1 MDELLKLVFLAASP
15 RIRRSRT
22 CYEGIGHARTVEKY
36 AASVL
41 AGNQDIAGERRML
54 REFVFL
60 DTFRQQ
66 FKQFLEAYGK
76 MVQDGSPQITNVY
89 AVIPSFSGCGI

>member
-1 MDELLKLVFLAASP
+1 
-15 RIRRSRT
+15 
-22 CYEGIGHARTVEKY
+22 
-36 AASVL
+36 
-41 AGNQDIAGERRML
+41 ML

-76 MVQDGSPQITNVY
+76 MVQDGSP
-89 AVIPSFSGCGI
+89 